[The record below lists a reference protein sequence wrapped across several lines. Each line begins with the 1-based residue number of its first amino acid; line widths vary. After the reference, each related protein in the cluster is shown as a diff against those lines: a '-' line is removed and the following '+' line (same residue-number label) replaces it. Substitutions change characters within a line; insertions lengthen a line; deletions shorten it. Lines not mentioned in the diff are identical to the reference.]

1 MVIVMI
7 MEGDNGDSAIMEGD
21 NGDSDDIA
29 WW

>member
-29 WW
+29 W

>member
-7 MEGDNGDSAIMEGD
+7 MEGDNGDSTIMEGD

-29 WW
+29 W